1 MTLFLLTVA
10 AGFAAGFLDA
20 IVGGGGLILTPAMLN
35 LHPGFSILQVIG
47 TQRTSSIFGTSVA
60 AFNYLRHSPVKRSWL
75 LSASA
80 GAAIASLIG
89 VQFAKAIDPA
99 VLKTSVLVMCVL
111 LALYTVFKR
120 NFGEHEQLKHPPQR
134 IAMIA
139 GLIGVATGFYNGL
152 IGPGTGTLMVFGFVA
167 GLGVNFLKSSGMAKV
182 ANVAADLSS
191 WIVLYLGG
199 FVVWSVAVPLII
211 GNVLGSYLGSRL
223 AILKGS
229 VFVRWVFLSVVLALI
244 ARYAWLA
251 LEMT

>member
-1 MTLFLLTVA
+1 MADT
-10 AGFAAGFLDA
+10 
-20 IVGGGGLILTPAMLN
+20 
-35 LHPGFSILQVIG
+35 
-47 TQRTSSIFGTSVA
+47 
-60 AFNYLRHSPVKRSWL
+60 
-75 LSASA
+75 
-80 GAAIASLIG
+80 
-89 VQFAKAIDPA
+89 AKAPTA
-99 VLKTSVLVMCVL
+99 VIETDLGTINVEFWPDVAPKTVQ
-111 LALYTVFKR
+111 
-120 NFGEHEQLKHPPQR
+120 NFVDLSKK
-134 IAMIA
+134 
-139 GLIGVATGFYNGL
+139 GFYNGL